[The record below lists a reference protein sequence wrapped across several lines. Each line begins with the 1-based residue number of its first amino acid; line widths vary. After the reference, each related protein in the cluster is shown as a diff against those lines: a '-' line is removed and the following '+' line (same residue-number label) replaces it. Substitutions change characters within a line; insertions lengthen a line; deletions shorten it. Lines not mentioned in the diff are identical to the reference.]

1 MATALV
7 HKADEAARIADLR
20 AAEECFTRIVRD
32 NAAAGSQ
39 FAPVVQAAQYNLALC
54 LSRQGNVD
62 AALEEYEK
70 IYFSYRNNYVD
81 RGGEASKPRPL
92 DDFYMTNALVDM
104 IALLEAKG
112 DNDSMDK
119 VRRYRRFL
127 AGRNDRPVS
136 GTAKERLQL

>member
-1 MATALV
+1 MTRSTL
-7 HKADEAARIADLR
+7 KLQKNLR
-20 AAEECFTRIVRD
+20 LI
-32 NAAAGSQ
+32 
-39 FAPVVQAAQYNLALC
+39 QYFHLI
-54 LSRQGNVD
+54 SV
-62 AALEEYEK
+62 EK
-70 IYFSYRNNYVD
+70 SS
-81 RGGEASKPRPL
+81 SKPRPL

-127 AGRNDRPVS
+127 AGRNDIPVS